1 MSLRD
6 RLNLASVTISRT
18 VTTIDGYGDP
28 VTTTTTSIVGK
39 AAIWSPTQGDRRIS
53 DKIARTS
60 THVLAI
66 DSADYSFTDNDKTVA
81 HGGVTYR
88 LVGNPDDVGNR
99 GMMTLHGMERIV

>member
-6 RLNLASVTISRT
+6 RLNLASVTITRT
-18 VTTIDGYGDP
+18 VTTNDAYGNP
-28 VTTTTTSIVGK
+28 VTTTTTATISK

-66 DSADYSFTDNDKTVA
+66 ETSAYTFTDNDKTA
-81 HGGVTYR
+81 SQGGTTYR
-88 LVGNPDDVGNR
+88 LVGHPDDVGNR
-99 GMMTLHGMERIV
+99 GMMTLHGMERIS